1 MNRIESKHYG
11 NISNATILKIFGDE
25 LTYNELEFYAR
36 DKNNESYL
44 EVEFNIGQETQLVRV
59 TINNEEIMDKKYS
72 INHSCDMFIYLNE
85 LEDELICS
93 LCNIWR
99 KEEEFDGIE
108 CCEKCC
114 EDLEEIYTEASREL
128 GECDEIINNWL
139 ERVRMYN
146 EENTDDIQPE
156 GIAYQVRDGDGELI
170 DFNLETDFDLKTA
183 SYVLF
188 INKKDYDYLV
198 VTLTPKANEIEYD
211 IKELYHYGDEPE
223 SETEEE
229 EEEVADFD
237 VVSLYPVI
245 EAEDETDSES
255 ETD

>member
-1 MNRIESKHYG
+1 MNRIENKHYG
-11 NISNATILKIFGDE
+11 NILNATILDIFGDE
-25 LTYNELEFYAR
+25 LTYNELKFYAR
-36 DKNNESYL
+36 DKTDYNYL
-44 EVEFNIGQETQLVRV
+44 EVEFNIGTEFQSVKV
-59 TINNEEIMDKKYS
+59 TINNSEIMDKKYS
-72 INHSCDMFIYLNE
+72 INHSCDMFYKLSE
-85 LEDELICS
+85 LEEEVICPLCEIWYKDTDFDE
-93 LCNIWR
+93 
-99 KEEEFDGIE
+99 IE

-170 DFNLETDFDLKTA
+170 EFNWETDFDLKTA
-183 SYVLF
+183 SYILF

-198 VTLTPKANEIEYD
+198 ITLTPKANEIEYD

-229 EEEVADFD
+229 EEEV
-237 VVSLYPVI
+237 I
-245 EAEDETDSES
+245 ETEDETDSES